1 MAEPKPSQA
10 KITIA
15 YKDISTNIVHI
26 DDAKPKSISYNCL
39 GCNEFLI
46 VCNQGL
52 KRNHYFRHEKNSNC
66 DGISKE
72 EKRKKKEEEE
82 QKKEEEEERLLD
94 EERVA
99 FECKKKEEE
108 ERRKSEEEARIRQE
122 KYEKE
127 QKEME
132 EKRIKIQK
140 EMQAK
145 REAKRR
151 EEIKIKKINDKK
163 KREKIKEIEKAKDID
178 KGTIYK
184 YLENET
190 WFINHPIE
198 EFNQSFKSIKLL
210 YNFVVKNDLMNT
222 LDKDA
227 RIHLKNK

>member
-15 YKDISTNIVHI
+15 YQDISTNIVHI
-26 DDAKPKSISYNCL
+26 DDAKPIMKKYNCL

-46 VCNQGL
+46 ACNQGL
-52 KRNHYFRHEKNSNC
+52 KRNHYFRHEKNSEC

-72 EKRKKKEEEE
+72 EKERKR
-82 QKKEEEEERLLD
+82 QEEEERLLD
-94 EERVA
+94 EERIA
-99 FECKKKEEE
+99 SACKKKEEE
-108 ERRKSEEEARIRQE
+108 ERRKREEEARIRQE
-122 KYEKE
+122 KYEKA
-127 QKEME
+127 ME
-132 EKRIKIQK
+132 EKRIKIQE
-140 EMQAK
+140 EMKAK
-145 REAKRR
+145 RLIEL
-151 EEIKIKKINDKK
+151 KIKKINNKK

-184 YLENET
+184 YLENPT

-198 EFNQSFKSIKLL
+198 EFNQSFKSIELL
-210 YNFVVKNDLMNT
+210 HNFVVKNDLMNT